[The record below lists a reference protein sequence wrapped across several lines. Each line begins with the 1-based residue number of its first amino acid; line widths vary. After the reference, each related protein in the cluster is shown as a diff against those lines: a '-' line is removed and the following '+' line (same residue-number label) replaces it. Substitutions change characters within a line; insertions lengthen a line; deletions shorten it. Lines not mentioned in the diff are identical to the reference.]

1 MRTSH
6 AVICNV
12 TCQAWFLPESPLP
25 RYEKLRSVS
34 VKTLRLDLLG
44 QGAACFL
51 NVQITL
57 YYLTPY
63 SRCYTRKRTHNQ
75 PPTVSLSISDKK
87 CYPLYLNIQRGFLT
101 PTPHFPTQMPQ
112 PPPIFHQRSLHFG
125 KHCMIIR
132 RSGGID
138 GLHSLERIWWD
149 YKVVMVVYRGG

>member
-1 MRTSH
+1 MQCYVPSLVPPRVSTTQIREVEKCISKDIEIRFARTRCSLFPKCANYTILSH
-6 AVICNV
+6 
-12 TCQAWFLPESPLP
+12 TLFPL
-25 RYEKLRSVS
+25 LH
-34 VKTLRLDLLG
+34 T
-44 QGAACFL
+44 QTHANA
-51 NVQITL
+51 
-57 YYLTPY
+57 
-63 SRCYTRKRTHNQ
+63 RKRTHNQ